1 MVGHVKVGVSDQ
13 ERSKEYYVQA
23 LAPLGY
29 AVVFEGEGMVYFADA
44 AGLDFGVG
52 ASARPGGAH
61 VGFTVTD
68 TDAVHAFY
76 DAAIAAGGTDDG
88 PPGYRPDYGEG
99 YYAAYVLDPDG
110 NSIEAVFHEAP

>member
-1 MVGHVKVGVSDQ
+1 VS
-13 ERSKEYYVQA
+13 
-23 LAPLGY
+23 
-29 AVVFEGEGMVYFADA
+29 
-44 AGLDFGVG
+44 
-52 ASARPGGAH
+52 
-61 VGFTVTD
+61 D

-110 NSIEAVFHEAP
+110 NSIEAVFHEAS